1 MFFVFVSLSLCSK
14 IPVPGVLCGD
24 RLLNLIL
31 SLKQLWKYS
40 WPFQTYRLS
49 IGDLKYIDHTILVGT
64 QDWPQD
70 MHPWQSPWLT
80 ENCDV
85 RPISHFCDVFSDLL
99 LRLSACLC
107 EFIFSYEK
115 LHFPARF
122 ASDQSNISSRHLSF
136 LKSTILYHQSRRGLK
151 DFLRPSSC
159 FGSLGCQQKALLLV
173 VGGH

>member
-24 RLLNLIL
+24 RLLNLIP

-40 WPFQTYRLS
+40 WPFQTYHLS

-80 ENCDV
+80 KIVMSGQFRTFAMFSLIYCCDCLPASASSSFPTRSYIS
-85 RPISHFCDVFSDLL
+85 RPVSPVISQTYLADI
-99 LRLSACLC
+99 SA
-107 EFIFSYEK
+107 FKNQQYT
-115 LHFPARF
+115 
-122 ASDQSNISSRHLSF
+122 
-136 LKSTILYHQSRRGLK
+136 TIK
-151 DFLRPSSC
+151 VEE
-159 FGSLGCQQKALLLV
+159 A
-173 VGGH
+173 

>member
-24 RLLNLIL
+24 RLLNLIP

-40 WPFQTYRLS
+40 WPFQTYHLS
-49 IGDLKYIDHTILVGT
+49 IGDLKYINQLYLLELKTDCNAYYA
-64 QDWPQD
+64 
-70 MHPWQSPWLT
+70 SLT
-80 ENCDV
+80 VSMTDKNCDV
-85 RPISHFCDVFSDLL
+85 RPILHFCDVFSDLL

-159 FGSLGCQQKALLLV
+159 FGSLGC
-173 VGGH
+173 